1 VGTLG
6 FRGEALPSIASV
18 SRFTLATSVADGLR
32 NVLRLEG
39 GVPLEPIASS
49 GPRGT
54 EILVEDLF
62 FNTPARL
69 KFLKSDSTELGQA
82 IEHVSRYAVAYPH
95 VAFTLIHGTQLVIR
109 TSGGGDP
116 LEAIASVWGREPA
129 RELAPIELETGGMRL
144 HGYVSPPHF
153 TKSTRAY
160 QYIYV
165 NGRPVRTRTLTA
177 AIDQS
182 FRDITPDRRFPLMIL
197 SIEIDPAQVDVNV
210 SPTKSE
216 VKFQHEGS
224 MFDAVRLA
232 VKGALFEHG
241 MMPDA
246 AGIAAANEALA
257 SLRQPSLQSPAPFLT
272 QIQDFRTPPESA
284 FPEIVANPFELAPG
298 GEVFVPASS
307 MPFMNLLDKL
317 RIIGQL
323 MNTFIV
329 AETASGLVVVDQH
342 VAHERILYEY
352 LCGLKGSSLIEKQ
365 PLLTPEMLN
374 LDRRSVVLL
383 QEKLSEIEALGFDL
397 EPFGGDSFVVRAV
410 PAAIRNKDPIKI
422 LSEIVEELIESTTFR
437 KLVPTRERIWITSAC
452 HMAVKAGDPLS
463 HAEMEKLI
471 YDLATTENPY
481 LCPHGRPITITLSK
495 EAIFRLFKR
504 T

>member
-1 VGTLG
+1 
-6 FRGEALPSIASV
+6 
-18 SRFTLATSVADGLR
+18 
-32 NVLRLEG
+32 
-39 GVPLEPIASS
+39 
-49 GPRGT
+49 
-54 EILVEDLF
+54 
-62 FNTPARL
+62 
-69 KFLKSDSTELGQA
+69 
-82 IEHVSRYAVAYPH
+82 
-95 VAFTLIHGTQLVIR
+95 
-109 TSGGGDP
+109 
-116 LEAIASVWGREPA
+116 
-129 RELAPIELETGGMRL
+129 
-144 HGYVSPPHF
+144 
-153 TKSTRAY
+153 
-160 QYIYV
+160 
-165 NGRPVRTRTLTA
+165 
-177 AIDQS
+177 
-182 FRDITPDRRFPLMIL
+182 
-197 SIEIDPAQVDVNV
+197 
-210 SPTKSE
+210 
-216 VKFQHEGS
+216 
-224 MFDAVRLA
+224 
-232 VKGALFEHG
+232 
-241 MMPDA
+241 
-246 AGIAAANEALA
+246 
-257 SLRQPSLQSPAPFLT
+257 
-272 QIQDFRTPPESA
+272 
-284 FPEIVANPFELAPG
+284 VANPFELAPG